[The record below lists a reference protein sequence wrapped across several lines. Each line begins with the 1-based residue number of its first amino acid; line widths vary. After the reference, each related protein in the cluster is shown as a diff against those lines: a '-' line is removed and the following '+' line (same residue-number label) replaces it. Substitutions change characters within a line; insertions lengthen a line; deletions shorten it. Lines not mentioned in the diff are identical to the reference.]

1 MTNLTLNENGFASGH
16 RARQWQRGQDKTGA
30 LDTARQ
36 ALEIEGREIHAT
48 GKAIWQQGKA
58 LLDSILRE
66 NSEQIA
72 AIYGDTDD
80 ERFEE
85 SIQGEL
91 VKEDLTI
98 KPFVF
103 PASLDEVTP
112 ELAALREKIFVK
124 NS

>member
-1 MTNLTLNENGFASGH
+1 MTTLILNENGFACGH
-16 RARQWQRGQDKTGA
+16 RARQWQRERDKTGV

-36 ALEIEGREIHAT
+36 VLKAEGMELHAT

-58 LLDSILRE
+58 LLNSILQE

-72 AIYGDTDD
+72 AIYWETDD